1 MQSREKKPSN
11 DRGGWGVTI
20 WGDWRTIVM
29 LAISIVLVSIA
40 LHSGL
45 TPDQIGILIGAA
57 VKKAFGLP

>member
-1 MQSREKKPSN
+1 MQSREKKPSK
-11 DRGGWGVTI
+11 DRGGWGITI

-29 LAISIVLVSIA
+29 LAISTVLVSIA
-40 LHSGL
+40 VRGGL